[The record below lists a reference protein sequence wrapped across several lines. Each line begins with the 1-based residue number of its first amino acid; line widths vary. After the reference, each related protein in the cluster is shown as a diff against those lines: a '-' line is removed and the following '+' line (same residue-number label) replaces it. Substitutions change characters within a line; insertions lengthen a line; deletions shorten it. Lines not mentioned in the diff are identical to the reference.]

1 MKSRSP
7 ILNYL
12 KFNRVLRCSKE
23 LERLSQ
29 AKNTELRR
37 RLILDA
43 KTCVID
49 AISEIAVNCLKGNI
63 PLNSCDFD
71 NLSKYKKI
79 LRLLS
84 KKITVQ
90 RRRKIII
97 QKGGQLLS
105 LLIPPALSLIS
116 SIISKYISHKIKQ

>member
-1 MKSRSP
+1 MKSHSP

-23 LERLSQ
+23 LERLS
-29 AKNTELRR
+29 KVENPELRR
-37 RLILDA
+37 KLILDA

-63 PLNSCDFD
+63 PLNSCDFES
-71 NLSKYKKI
+71 LSKYKKI

-84 KKITVQ
+84 KKTPVQ

-116 SIISKYISHKIKQ
+116 SIISKYLTHKIK

>member
-1 MKSRSP
+1 MKNRSP

-12 KFNRVLRCSKE
+12 KFNRVLRCAKE
-23 LERLSQ
+23 LALLSNEHNLESRRKLILN
-29 AKNTELRR
+29 AKN
-37 RLILDA
+37 
-43 KTCVID
+43 CVID

-63 PLNSCDFD
+63 PLNSCDFKK
-71 NLSKYKKI
+71 LEKYKKI
-79 LRLLS
+79 LRILS
-84 KKITVQ
+84 KKSPVK

-116 SIISKYISHKIKQ
+116 SIVSKYLTHKLK